1 MNRAIFS
8 IILCFILIPLFAIND
23 VPSKNLTREETV
35 LLIKEELLFTNDLLN
50 AQNVTT
56 RMIALKQRRL
66 AQRSGEIKIIIDN
79 LRYLAANEE
88 DIDAL
93 KIKEMQ
99 ASLDSIKLD
108 IGDVASQIAGL
119 RKKLDDAEAARL
131 SFAKQITQMT
141 AYIISIVEQDKSPN
155 LPPDILQDMRTNH
168 NILVADAELK
178 KINQAAYDAFLDA
191 LNRYGAFLAANG
203 KDQTA
208 MLAFQSEMLAISNA
222 LKANQAAYD
231 ELLAQFN
238 EYQKSLDLQ
247 RETNLKQQR
256 ELDALRQ
263 YADEQFYKENIYFDS
278 GSVVIKEQ
286 YLKVLREFVQS
297 IPAAADYEI
306 QLIGYSDDDPIGK
319 KLAKT
324 YATNWE
330 LSVARSA
337 AVAKY
342 LIDNLQIPPQRVVA
356 SGKSEYELVITE
368 GIVNKAESRRVKIK
382 LVTKIK

>member
-1 MNRAIFS
+1 
-8 IILCFILIPLFAIND
+8 
-23 VPSKNLTREETV
+23 
-35 LLIKEELLFTNDLLN
+35 
-50 AQNVTT
+50 
-56 RMIALKQRRL
+56 MIALKQRRL

-342 LIDNLQIPPQRVVA
+342 LIDTLQIPPQRVVA